1 MLNNLDVKLGHLSEN
16 EKQIMTGVLL
26 GYPNVFSDD
35 TGLTDLTCHHVD
47 VGDAKPIKQLPYRIN
62 PKKLELFEREIQY
75 MLDHDMIEP
84 SQSEWSSPI
93 VLIAKAGCG
102 QRLCIDYRKVNSITK
117 TDTYPIPRVDDCI
130 DKIGCAQYVSKY
142 DLLKG
147 Y

>member
-1 MLNNLDVKLGHLSEN
+1 
-16 EKQIMTGVLL
+16 
-26 GYPNVFSDD
+26 
-35 TGLTDLTCHHVD
+35 
-47 VGDAKPIKQLPYRIN
+47 
-62 PKKLELFEREIQY
+62 
-75 MLDHDMIEP
+75 MIEP

-93 VLIAKAGCG
+93 VLIAKAGDG
-102 QRLCIDYRKVNSITK
+102 QRLCIDHRKVNSITK